1 MPLPDWFGSSPPAV
15 WLQALGTPIIG
26 LAAAYIAYQSAQTA
40 KKKLKFDMFEKRLEV
55 YRLVAEEFR
64 RAAEQGVFSMEQIR
78 HLGGLRAQAKFLYA
92 NARID
97 SLLKKAEEHAAELF
111 WPGPPAKYDEFGR
124 KPSAEF
130 DQLAHTRA
138 LALSHYAITQKRGPL
153 PGLMAV
159 TPERELWMA
168 SALWFGDKIS
178 RWDDLTL
185 PYLKVFH

>member
-1 MPLPDWFGSSPPAV
+1 MPLPDWLLSSPPAA
-15 WLQALGTPIIG
+15 WLQAFGTPLIG

-78 HLGGLRAQAKFLYA
+78 HLGGLRAQARFLYA
-92 NARID
+92 NSHID
-97 SLLKKAEEHAAELF
+97 KLLKKADECAAELF

-124 KPSAEF
+124 RPGSEF
-130 DQLAHTRA
+130 DKLAHTRA
-138 LALSHYAITQKRGPL
+138 LVLSHYAITQKHGPR
-153 PGLMAV
+153 PGLLAV

-168 SALWFGDKIS
+168 SALWFSDKIS
-178 RWDDLTL
+178 LWDELTL